1 MLGFSPVPASV
12 WLVLEPVDMRLGI
25 DGLSARIQQSLGRSP
40 CDGTAY
46 AFRNRRGTRI
56 KLLQWDGTG
65 VWLSQRRLHRG
76 SFVWP
81 RAGEQLFTLSLAQ
94 WHWLITGVD
103 WQRLE
108 AKIQALTLELAHLK
122 RIRFGV
128 KNEALSPEQRDLFRE
143 TLEVDSA
150 SIAAETELQVPAC
163 APHASAPGG
172 SPCPSICHASSIVTS
187 QQAAPAVSAVARW

>member
-1 MLGFSPVPASV
+1 MDLTAELTALNLDCAQQEGVVAA
-12 WLVLEPVDMRLGI
+12 VLPL
-25 DGLSARIQQSLGRSP
+25 QQKAAEA
-40 CDGTAY
+40 D
-46 AFRNRRGTRI
+46 
-56 KLLQWDGTG
+56 KL
-65 VWLSQRRLHRG
+65 
-76 SFVWP
+76 
-81 RAGEQLFTLSLAQ
+81 RAQAKLDAL
-94 WHWLITGVD
+94 
-103 WQRLE
+103 
-108 AKIQALTLELAHLK
+108 KIQALTLELAHLK

-187 QQAAPAVSAVARW
+187 QQAAPAVSAAAR

>member
-1 MLGFSPVPASV
+1 MLSFSSAPAQV
-12 WLVLEPVDMRLGI
+12 WLVVEPVDMRLGI

-46 AFRNRRGTRI
+46 AFRNKRGTWI

-81 RAGEQLFTLSLAQ
+81 VACEQLFTLSLAQ

-108 AKIQALTLELAHLK
+108 ARPMGH
-122 RIRFGV
+122 
-128 KNEALSPEQRDLFRE
+128 
-143 TLEVDSA
+143 
-150 SIAAETELQVPAC
+150 LQV
-163 APHASAPGG
+163 
-172 SPCPSICHASSIVTS
+172 
-187 QQAAPAVSAVARW
+187 